1 MTTSCS
7 SSSPLSLLPS
17 ALTSSPADVDLDATL
32 ETITAAK
39 TAIRQWQETLDA
51 ALDHLTELVES
62 GEADSRCIW
71 NDYSIVQCKRVSW
84 HFPETHA
91 IKQQEKA
98 LRASRDLAIAFGE
111 AEKRE
116 TTYWTVKPL

>member
-1 MTTSCS
+1 MTISCS

-17 ALTSSPADVDLDATL
+17 VLTSSPADTDLEATL

-39 TAIRQWQETLDA
+39 AAIRQWQETLDA
-51 ALDHLTELVES
+51 ALDHLTSLVEA
-62 GEADSRCIW
+62 GEADARCIW
-71 NDYSIVQCKRVSW
+71 NDYAISQCKRVSW
-84 HFPETHA
+84 EFPETHA

-111 AEKRE
+111 AQKKE
-116 TTYWTVKPL
+116 TVYWQVKPL